1 LIPHQMQPLIEAQ
14 LAKRGH
20 STARWVN
27 FGASSAPH
35 VVSVVLSLL
44 TKNYINTREYLPI
57 CVPLSPPTFPPKT

>member
-1 LIPHQMQPLIEAQ
+1 M
-14 LAKRGH
+14 
-20 STARWVN
+20 ARWVD

-57 CVPLSPPTFPPKT
+57 CVPLYINTREYLPICLPFSLPTFPPKT